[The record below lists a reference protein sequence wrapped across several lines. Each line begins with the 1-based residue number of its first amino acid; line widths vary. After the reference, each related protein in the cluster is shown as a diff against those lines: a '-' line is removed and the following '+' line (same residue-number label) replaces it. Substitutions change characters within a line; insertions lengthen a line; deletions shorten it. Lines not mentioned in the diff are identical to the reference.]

1 MTEYQESQIRGLR
14 MRGAGYKAI
23 ASATGLPAT
32 SCATTARA
40 TAWMGWLLCSP

>member
-23 ASATGLPAT
+23 ASDRPWGPRLSTETPGSDLP
-32 SCATTARA
+32 S
-40 TAWMGWLLCSP
+40 